1 MKRKSFRRSLL
12 GAGLLAGFLAA
23 VAAAAPASAQNSAPA
38 TQAQTS
44 ATRLPNGQSIFPP
57 WQNGANNDATDRGLA
72 FTVPQVDDLAD
83 FHGDVNN
90 PKLVLY
96 VGGNYFFA
104 MAPLVATFEAEHPD
118 YKGRIY
124 WETIPPG
131 LLIKQMQDG
140 GTVTSGNMT
149 WTVKP
154 DVYLAG
160 LGKVRQNIASG
171 LLAAP
176 AIPYVTNTLTIMVP
190 AGNPGHVRGLQDLGG
205 PSIDLA
211 MPNPAFEGIGRQI
224 EASLRK
230 AGGDALEKQ
239 VYGTKV
245 ADGTTILTR
254 IHHRQTALFL
264 MQGRAQA
271 GVTWLSEAIFQE
283 QINHPISHVVI
294 PPAQNSTAIYAGAM
308 VKDAPHPAAAS
319 LWLAFIHS
327 PPALKIFEHY
337 GFAPYAGQAAVNG
350 VAK

>member
-12 GAGLLAGFLAA
+12 GAGVLATLLASVTAA
-23 VAAAAPASAQNSAPA
+23 VPASAQSSAA
-38 TQAQTS
+38 TARPPTDTL
-44 ATRLPNGQSIFPP
+44 ANGQSIFPP
-57 WQNGANNDATDRGLA
+57 WQNGANNDATTRGLA

-104 MAPLVATFEAEHPD
+104 MAPLIAHFEVEHPE

-131 LLIKQMQDG
+131 LLIKQIEAG

-149 WTVKP
+149 WTVKA
-154 DVYLAG
+154 DAYFAG
-160 LGKVRQNIASG
+160 LAKVRQYVASG

-176 AIPYVTNTLTIMVP
+176 ALPYVVNTLTIMVP
-190 AGNPGHVRGLQDLGG
+190 AGNPGHVQGLADLGAA
-205 PSIDLA
+205 SIRLA

-230 AGGDALEKQ
+230 AGGDALEKP
-239 VYGTKV
+239 VYNAKV

-264 MQGRAQA
+264 MQGRADA
-271 GVTWLSEAIFQE
+271 GVTWLSEAIFQA
-283 QINHPISHVVI
+283 QVGHPITRVAI
-294 PPAQNSTAIYAGAM
+294 PPAQNTTAIYAGAM
-308 VKDAPHPAAAS
+308 VKDAPHPAAAR
-319 LWLAFIHS
+319 LWLAYIHS
-327 PPALKIFEHY
+327 PQALTIFERF
-337 GFAPYAGQAAVNG
+337 GFKPYTGKVLDSD
-350 VAK
+350 